1 MLELVSMCFSFL
13 LIYFFFTFVI
23 FGVFFIY
30 ENEWVF
36 FISYYHFPDIRDFF
50 FGGSVFLL
58 ECCKTL

>member
-23 FGVFFIY
+23 FLGFFIY

-50 FGGSVFLL
+50 WW
-58 ECCKTL
+58 ECIFTGML